1 MTASCT
7 IPIDTSVHNSGVQI
21 SAHRGDS
28 SRFRE
33 NTLPA
38 IRSAV
43 AAGAE
48 FVEIDVRLTSDG
60 AVVVL
65 HDATLARLWGRNVK
79 IARTTFDEVCELGD
93 SDERPPLLSEAL
105 ALVEGSAS
113 TLLIDMDHSS
123 FAEPAFR
130 VTANSSAAVAWCG
143 DLDGM
148 RTIRALSASARIW
161 MPWNEVVAPTAAD
174 LAELAPERVNSDAL
188 TMTANMVRTIRDLG
202 YGVALWTVD
211 DELTMRWAVDL
222 GVDTITTN
230 QLSRLRHV
238 LAKERGS
245 GAVSDARADAHGDP
259 NGHSHG
265 DDIDEALVVA
275 RGLAAWAIDFARSAD
290 PGLVTTKVNP
300 ADLVTEVDV
309 AIERHVRKII
319 DHHFPQHGFVGEEM
333 GGVAERG
340 VPCWYLDPVDG
351 TTNFANRLPWNAFSL
366 ALVVDDTPLLAVVA
380 DPWRDELFEAVRGRG
395 ATLNGSRLWIGDT
408 AETDSSASRVDPLAG
423 RVVSTELAAH
433 LPWPGMLQLLT
444 GLGERFCTMRV
455 MGSGT
460 MTLVGVAAGRGVG
473 AVIGEF
479 GAVDHVAAALIVQ
492 ESGGVVW
499 DASARPT
506 LFPTAGGILVATPEA
521 APELF
526 VLWREAC
533 AEAARLDG

>member
-1 MTASCT
+1 MTAANA
-7 IPIDTSVHNSGVQI
+7 ILNDTTVCNPGVQI

-43 AAGAE
+43 AGGAE

-60 AVVVL
+60 AVIVL
-65 HDATLARLWGRNVK
+65 HDATLDRLWERNAE
-79 IARTTFDEVCELGD
+79 IAQTTFDEVCQLGD
-93 SDERPPLLSEAL
+93 PDDRPPLLSEVL

-113 TLLIDMDHSS
+113 TLLIDMDDPS
-123 FAEPAFR
+123 FAEPAFM
-130 VTANSSAAVAWCG
+130 VTANSYAVVAWCG

-161 MPWNEVVAPTAAD
+161 MPWNETVAPTAAD
-174 LAELAPERVNSDAL
+174 LAELTPERVNSDAL
-188 TMTANMVRTIRDLG
+188 TMTASMVRTIHTLG
-202 YGVALWTVD
+202 SAVAVWTID
-211 DELTMRWAVDL
+211 DELTMRWAIDI

-230 QLSRLRHV
+230 QLSRLRRV
-238 LAKERGS
+238 LAEEQS
-245 GAVSDARADAHGDP
+245 TDAAADSRVGPHRDPHGD
-259 NGHSHG
+259 

-275 RGLAAWAIDFARSAD
+275 RGLAAWATDFARSAD
-290 PGLVTTKVNP
+290 PGLITTKMNP
-300 ADLVTEVDV
+300 ADLVTNVDIE
-309 AIERHVRKII
+309 IERHVRKII

-333 GGVAERG
+333 GGAAEAG

-366 ALVVDDTPLLAVVA
+366 ALVVDDTPLVAVIA
-380 DPWRDELFEAVRGRG
+380 DPWRAELFEAVRGRG
-395 ATLNGSRLWIGDT
+395 ANLNGQPLWIGAT
-408 AETDSSASRVDPLAG
+408 TETHSSPIRVDPLAG

-433 LPWPGMLQLLT
+433 VPWPGMLQLLT
-444 GLGERFCTMRV
+444 ALGERFCTMRV

-460 MTLVGVAAGRGVG
+460 LTLVGVAAGRGVG

-479 GAVDHVAAALIVQ
+479 GAVDHVAAALIVK
-492 ESGGVVW
+492 EAGGVVW
-499 DASARPT
+499 DASGRPT
-506 LFPTAGGILVATPEA
+506 LFPASGGILVATVES

-526 VLWREAC
+526 PLWRKAC
-533 AEAARLDG
+533 ADAALVDD